1 MNREELR
8 VLGLTDEQ
16 IEKVL
21 ESHGKTIKADKEKLV
36 DYEEIRSAKEKL
48 EKQVKDLN
56 GTLTVTNEKYADY
69 DKNIEELNGKIK
81 DYEIKSLKFRIA
93 NESGIPL
100 ELAGKLTGETEE
112 DLKKDAET
120 LSSFIT
126 KKQTLPLRQ
135 TETKVDDETSAYKG
149 MLDNLKLD

>member
-8 VLGLTDEQ
+8 ALGLTDEQ

-21 ESHGKTIKADKEKLV
+21 ESHGKTIKAYKEKLV
-36 DYEEIRSAKEKL
+36 DYDEIKNAKEKL

-56 GTLTVTNEKYADY
+56 GTLTATNEKYADY

-81 DYEIKSLKFRIA
+81 EYELKNLKYRIA

-100 ELAGKLTGETEE
+100 ELASKLTGETEE

-120 LSSFIT
+120 LSSFIR
-126 KKQTLPLRQ
+126 KPTLPLKH
-135 TETKVDDETSAYKG
+135 TEPNVDDKSAPYKEI
-149 MLDNLKLD
+149 LSNLKLD

>member
-1 MNREELR
+1 MNREFLEK
-8 VLGLTDEQ
+8 LGL
-16 IEKVL
+16 EKEVIDKVMA
-21 ESHGKTIKADKEKLV
+21 EHGKTIQEVKPK
-36 DYEEIRSAKEKL
+36 DYDEIKSAKEKL

-56 GTLTVTNEKYADY
+56 GTLTATNEKYAGY

-81 DYEIKSLKFRIA
+81 DYEIKNLKFRIA

-100 ELAGKLTGETEE
+100 ELASKLTGETEE

-126 KKQTLPLRQ
+126 KKQTLPLRT
-135 TETKVDDETSAYKG
+135 TEPKVDDETAPYKE
-149 MLDNLKLD
+149 MLNKLKLD